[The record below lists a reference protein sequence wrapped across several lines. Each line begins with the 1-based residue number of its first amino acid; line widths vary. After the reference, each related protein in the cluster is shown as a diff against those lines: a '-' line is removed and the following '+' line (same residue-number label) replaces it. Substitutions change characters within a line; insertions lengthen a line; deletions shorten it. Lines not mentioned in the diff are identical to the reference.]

1 MHVLL
6 FHFLIHLIKLTQ
18 VQRFLK
24 PFDEEL
30 GYKFDYTV
38 KYANCKTEVQ
48 LLNAFLTL
56 LVCKT
61 VKEKIPKAPIYIWS
75 GYTYEHLKH
84 TGDPHVRGVLE
95 IADYL
100 IDGPYI
106 QELRDVTL
114 PMRGSS
120 NQNIYQKWIFILRHL
135 IGKLKKRE
143 K

>member
-1 MHVLL
+1 MNE
-6 FHFLIHLIKLTQ
+6 LIRELEDKTDHYEDILGTYLIK
-18 VQRFLK
+18 
-24 PFDEEL
+24 
-30 GYKFDYTV
+30 YS
-38 KYANCKTEVQ
+38 YAGEDRIESSQGQAYV
-48 LLNAFLTL
+48 
-56 LVCKT
+56 T

-120 NQNIYQKWIFILRHL
+120 NQNIIDLKQKL
-135 IGKLKKRE
+135 
-143 K
+143 

>member
-1 MHVLL
+1 MNEILDS
-6 FHFLIHLIKLTQ
+6 IT
-18 VQRFLK
+18 
-24 PFDEEL
+24 
-30 GYKFDYTV
+30 
-38 KYANCKTEVQ
+38 ANGITRSLAIMGGEPLCEN
-48 LLNAFLTL
+48 NAFLTL

-84 TGDPHVRGVLE
+84 TGDPHVRGALE

-106 QELRDVTL
+106 QELKDITL

-120 NQNIYQKWIFILRHL
+120 N
-135 IGKLKKRE
+135 
-143 K
+143 